1 MNRYPD
7 ISGAMAVARRISSH
21 PEEAEQ
27 LLEHLR
33 WTLGATP
40 QHMEVN
46 HIESLWFIVSTR
58 APEQIH
64 QLMETLLD
72 CCDNTTAFDKI
83 MQLTRY
89 PHDAGLTSSIL
100 EAAKR
105 LQPTSDS
112 EILLEHAINHYL
124 SGAPNLLLNMAEQ
137 GYLQTICN
145 QFNLQPIKICVE
157 QLLEHTSIYEKEWG
171 VHLIEFLQAQCFST
185 EIPSQGYLGNG
196 NPILHAN
203 LIEKLCG
210 AINRPHPSTNAID
223 VLDILLTANVTHK
236 DPTFDPEGL
245 AGDLIA
251 RHPATRR
258 RKLMETA
265 ALQEL
270 DTIRKP
276 SQKI

>member
-40 QHMEVN
+40 QRMEVN
-46 HIESLWFIVSTR
+46 HIESLWFIVRTR
-58 APEQIH
+58 APEQTH

-72 CCDNTTAFDKI
+72 CCDNTAAFDKI
-83 MQLTRY
+83 MQLTKY

-105 LQPTSDS
+105 LDGGESL
-112 EILLEHAINHYL
+112 IEHAINHYL
-124 SGAPNLLLNMAEQ
+124 SGAPDLLLNMAKD
-137 GYLQTICN
+137 GYLQTLCN
-145 QFNLQPIKICVE
+145 QFNFQPIQICVE
-157 QLLEHTSIYEKEWG
+157 QLLQDTSNYEKEWG
-171 VHLIEFLQAQCFST
+171 VHLIEFLQAQGFST
-185 EIPSQGYLGNG
+185 EVPSQGYLGNG
-196 NPILHAN
+196 NPILYAN
-203 LIEKLCG
+203 LMEKLCG
-210 AINRPHPSTNAID
+210 IINRPHPSTNAID

-258 RKLMETA
+258 RKLMGTA

-270 DTIRKP
+270 DTTRKP